1 MEKQFTILQIDASA
15 RIANSVS
22 RKLTAHLTKQLSSQH
37 SNAVVKER
45 VLSDM
50 IFLSEAMVEG
60 MFTPIEKRTTEQIAS
75 LHFSD
80 MLVEELRNADALVIG
95 LPNYNFGIPAS
106 LKAYIDLV
114 TRSGVTFKHTA
125 EGFFGLLPDK
135 PVYIIITSGSTALYG
150 PKDFISDYM
159 KFILSFIGLNN
170 VTFIDASKVHTD
182 REGIIN
188 NALEHIAQ
196 IELKPEE
203 V

>member
-1 MEKQFTILQIDASA
+1 MDKRFTILQIDSSA
-15 RIANSVS
+15 RMENSVS
-22 RKLTAHLTKQLSSQH
+22 RKLTAQLTQQLASQH
-37 SNAVVKER
+37 TYAIVKER
-45 VLSDM
+45 ILSDM

-60 MFTPIEKRTTEQIAS
+60 MFTPIEKRTPEQIES

-80 MLVEELRNADALVIG
+80 FLVEELKQADALVIG

-106 LKAYIDLV
+106 LKAYIDLI
-114 TRSGVTFKHTA
+114 TRSNVTFKHTA

-135 PVYIIITSGSTALYG
+135 PVYIVITSGSTALYG

-182 REGIIN
+182 RDGIIN
-188 NALEHIAQ
+188 NALQAIGQ
-196 IELKPEE
+196 IELNMLAM
-203 V
+203 

>member
-1 MEKQFTILQIDASA
+1 MDKQFTILQIDASA

-22 RKLTAHLTKQLSSQH
+22 RKLTLHLTQQLSSQH
-37 SNAVVKER
+37 NNVTVKER

-60 MFTPIEKRTTEQIAS
+60 MFTPIEKRTAEQVAS
-75 LHFSD
+75 LRFSD
-80 MLVEELRNADALVIG
+80 MLVEELRDADVLVIG

-114 TRSGVTFKHTA
+114 TRAGVTFKHTA

-135 PVYIIITSGSTALYG
+135 PVYIVVTSGSTALYG

-170 VTFIDASKVHTD
+170 VTFINASSVHTD

-188 NALEHIAQ
+188 NAMKAIAA
-196 IELKPEE
+196 IEADALTI
-203 V
+203 